1 MRTLRGRAVALFM
14 TVAAITA
21 AGSVSVPAAHAASWD
36 PRVEP
41 IAREVEKLRGLE
53 FKHPVPVDF
62 LSDAAFSKSVAVTR
76 DTMPADDKAELI
88 RAQFQLRSI
97 GLLRDDVDLID
108 AISSLQTSGTLA
120 KYEPKTERATVRG
133 KKIDAATK
141 VTLAHEL
148 THALQ
153 DQHFDLTKLLKA
165 ATRSHSSGALR
176 ALVEGDARRV
186 QLLYADQLSDA
197 ERRQNESF
205 QTSGADQALAETRAG
220 NVPDSLSV
228 LFQSPYTL
236 GPSMLDVAQ
245 AAEGKRA
252 IDGLFRNPPRAD
264 TAYLTPWTLV
274 DDSKVTKV
282 APPELAADE
291 TAEGKPD
298 VFGSFV
304 LYLTLAARS
313 DPVAALGVVD
323 GWGGDAMVTFKR
335 GDTTCIRTTFVGR
348 TQKDTTAIGDA
359 LRQWSAA
366 GPAGA
371 ASVEDGAAG
380 PTLTACDPG
389 AANVATTMDGSIA
402 ALTVAALRNQI
413 LGSLAQQ
420 GAGIDAARCTA
431 NGVIVDP
438 TFRPLLDAAA
448 DNPNVQPPAAALAA
462 FQQNVLA
469 TAARCAR

>member
-1 MRTLRGRAVALFM
+1 MRTLRGPAVALFV

-53 FKHPVPVDF
+53 FEHPVPVDF
-62 LSDAAFSKSVAVTR
+62 LSDAAFSKSGAVTR

-88 RAQFQLRSI
+88 RVEFQLRSI
-97 GLLRDDVDLID
+97 GLFRDDVDLID

-120 KYEPKTERATVRG
+120 KYEPKTGRATVRG
-133 KKIDAATK
+133 KKIGAATK

-176 ALVEGDARRV
+176 ALVRATPDACSCSTPISCRTPNAGRTSRSRLRVRIKRWRR
-186 QLLYADQLSDA
+186 
-197 ERRQNESF
+197 RRRR
-205 QTSGADQALAETRAG
+205 RARFAQR
-220 NVPDSLSV
+220 

-245 AAEGKRA
+245 AAEGEQA
-252 IDGLFRNPPRAD
+252 IDGLFRNPPKAD

-291 TAEGKPD
+291 TPEGKLD

-335 GDTTCIRTTFVGR
+335 GNTLHPHHLRRSHPEGHDR
-348 TQKDTTAIGDA
+348 DGDA

-389 AANVATTMDGSIA
+389 AANVATTKDGSIA

-413 LGSLAQQ
+413 LGSLAEQ
-420 GAGIDAARCTA
+420 GADIDAAHCTA

-448 DNPNVQPPAAALAA
+448 DNPNVQPPAAVLTA

>member
-1 MRTLRGRAVALFM
+1 MQTLRGRAVALFT
-14 TVAAITA
+14 TVAAIVAT
-21 AGSVSVPAAHAASWD
+21 GSISVPAAHAASWD

-41 IAREVEKLRGLE
+41 IAREVEKLRGLD
-53 FKHPVPVDF
+53 FDHPVPVDF
-62 LSDAAFSKSVAVTR
+62 LGDAAFNKSVAVTR
-76 DTMPADDKAELI
+76 ASMSADDKAQLT
-88 RAQFQLRSI
+88 RAQSQLRSI

-108 AISSLQTSGTLA
+108 ALSSLQTTGTLA
-120 KYEPKTERATVRG
+120 KYDPETQRATVRG
-133 KKIDAATK
+133 KKIDGATK

-153 DQHFDLTKLLKA
+153 DQQFDLTKMQKA
-165 ATRSHSSGALR
+165 ATRSHSSDAFR

-186 QLLYADQLSDA
+186 QLLYVDQLSNA
-197 ERRQNESF
+197 ERRQYESF
-205 QTSGADQALAETRAG
+205 QSSGADRALAETRANG
-220 NVPDSLSV
+220 VPDSLSV

-245 AAEGKRA
+245 AVDGKDA
-252 IDGLFRNPPRAD
+252 IDDLFRDPPKAD
-264 TAYLTPWTLV
+264 SAFLSPWTLV
-274 DDSKVTKV
+274 DDGKLTKV
-282 APPELAADE
+282 STPTLAADE

-298 VFGSFV
+298 VFGSFA

-313 DPVAALGVVD
+313 DPVAALRVVD

-335 GDTTCIRTTFVGR
+335 GDTTCIRSTFTGR
-348 TQKDTTAIGDA
+348 TRKETSALGDA
-359 LRQWSAA
+359 LGQWAAA

-389 AANVATTMDGSIA
+389 SANVATTQDGSIA

-413 LGSLAQQ
+413 LGSLARQ
-420 GAGIDAARCTA
+420 GAGIDAATCTA

-448 DNPNVQPPAAALAA
+448 DDPNARPPASALAA